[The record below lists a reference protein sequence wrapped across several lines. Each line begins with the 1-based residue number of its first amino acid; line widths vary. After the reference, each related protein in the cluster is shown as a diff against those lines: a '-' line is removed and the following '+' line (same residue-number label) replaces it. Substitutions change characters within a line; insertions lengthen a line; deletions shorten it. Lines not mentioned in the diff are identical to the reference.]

1 MPMQLRP
8 FSISFLVL
16 ATAAA
21 LSGTLAQA
29 QNSGFNLD
37 VHANSHTTAKD
48 IGLPAYPGATIFKDK
63 DNDGGAD
70 LGLALG
76 DFHFQLKVASYT
88 SGDSPDRVL
97 DFYRKPLSRFGEVL
111 ECNRGK
117 PIGALVATKSGL
129 TCADQQGGNIHAN
142 GSVNSSTDHELRA
155 GTPHLFRIVGIDKTE
170 NGQTRFGL
178 VYLELP
184 KDDDKSK

>member
-76 DFHFQLKVASYT
+76 DFHFQLKVASFT
-88 SGDSPDRVL
+88 SGASPDRVL

-111 ECNRGK
+111 ECNHGK
-117 PIGALVATKSGL
+117 PVGSLVATKSGL
-129 TCADQQGGNIHAN
+129 TCADQQGGNVHAN

-155 GTPHLFRIVGIDKTE
+155 CTPHLFRIVGIDKTE